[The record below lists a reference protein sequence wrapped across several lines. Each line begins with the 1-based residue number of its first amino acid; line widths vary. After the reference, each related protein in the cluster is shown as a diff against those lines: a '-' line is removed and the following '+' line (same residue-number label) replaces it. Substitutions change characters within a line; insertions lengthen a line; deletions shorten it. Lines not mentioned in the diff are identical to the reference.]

1 MHSRRSLRTLQ
12 PLPLPMK
19 NLINS
24 FFVLCESDRK
34 THGSA
39 FARPETNLC
48 FCEKVRL
55 NRLHRRQF
63 FRVGCRNALHQQ
75 SIFMTFV
82 PPGANQTI
90 RAKLHPFK
98 RCHVEKSGVRR
109 LPRFFSHCKN
119 PGKQP
124 GPIPRRALR
133 SPLLF
138 KRDRA
143 CRQDRFPRGPGG
155 GIRVLSG
162 SAAETPAALRC
173 RGCGPRS

>member
-24 FFVLCESDRK
+24 RFVLCESDRK

-119 PGKQP
+119 QCVVRPFGFGANMHKCRMRLEF
-124 GPIPRRALR
+124 PRRC
-133 SPLLF
+133 
-138 KRDRA
+138 KRDFGEHADIDSLFLFATVNQLQRA
-143 CRQDRFPRGPGG
+143 DFT
-155 GIRVLSG
+155 IRIS
-162 SAAETPAALRC
+162 SNH
-173 RGCGPRS
+173 